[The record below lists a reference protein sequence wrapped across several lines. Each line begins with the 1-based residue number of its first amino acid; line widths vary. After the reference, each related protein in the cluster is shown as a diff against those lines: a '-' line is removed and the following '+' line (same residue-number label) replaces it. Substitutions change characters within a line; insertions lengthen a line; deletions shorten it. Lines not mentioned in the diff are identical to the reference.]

1 MDFANVTDWT
11 SFENVYRAWG
21 WDGAFPG
28 EDSQGRWTTGTG
40 RIWDWSVDFND
51 TVIRAVLADP
61 DDADPIPDGNDTIT
75 HTWSDA
81 STTTYL
87 RNASEIIGTGGNDN
101 GLCETDETCLFTPN
115 IGSYQGHGS
124 LVDAG
129 FTPGTLTGITLMEY
143 PINGY

>member
-1 MDFANVTDWT
+1 M
-11 SFENVYRAWG
+11 
-21 WDGAFPG
+21 DGAFPG
-28 EDSQGRWTTGTG
+28 AGSQGRWATGTG
-40 RIWDWSVDFND
+40 RIWDWSADIDD

-61 DDADPIPDGNDTIT
+61 DDADPIPDGDDTIT

-87 RNASEIIGTGGNDN
+87 RNASEIMGTGGNDN

-124 LVDAG
+124 LVDVD